1 MKITQ
6 DALNIIEKDY
16 GHDSSTCRR
25 KMFSKWLTS
34 NTDANYA
41 DLVDALVVINKKD
54 VAENVSQKFCKYLY
68 HLRIYCNYLSRY
80 GHFNHSTYTYVYICT
95 CYVDSCVYVRAVRLT

>member
-1 MKITQ
+1 MKITE

-25 KMFSKWLTS
+25 KMFFKWLTS
-34 NTDANYA
+34 NTDASYA

-68 HLRIYCNYLSRY
+68 HLSTVTICQDMDILIILRI
-80 GHFNHSTYTYVYICT
+80 
-95 CYVDSCVYVRAVRLT
+95 CVHMYMLC

>member
-1 MKITQ
+1 LKITK

-34 NTDANYA
+34 NTDASYA
-41 DLVDALVVINKKD
+41 DLVGALVVINKKD

-68 HLRIYCNYLSRY
+68 HLSNYLSRC
-80 GHFNHSTYTYVYICT
+80 GHFNHSTYIYVHVMLIHVCT
-95 CYVDSCVYVRAVRLT
+95 LGLCD